1 MPNANTNENAADHCA
16 DGMPCSFA
24 QFLVSIGSSALVHLG
39 ELPDPGTGRKTVDLP
54 VASHS
59 IKVLEV
65 LKRKTTGNLDA
76 DESQLLDALLAD
88 LKAKYAAARR

>member
-1 MPNANTNENAADHCA
+1 MPPLSSENPQSHGA

-39 ELPDPGTGRKTVDLP
+39 ELADPGTGARTVDLV

-59 IKVLEV
+59 IQVLEV
-65 LKRKTTGNLDA
+65 LKRKTAGNLDA
-76 DESQLLDALLAD
+76 DEAQLLDALLRD
-88 LKAKYAAARR
+88 LNQKYAAARG